1 MKIITGEEGATAI
14 EYAIMAAAIA
24 GVIALTVFAVGV
36 KVSGLFVSLNT
47 IWK

>member
-1 MKIITGEEGATAI
+1 MNIIQSEEGATAI

-36 KVSGLFVSLNT
+36 KVSGLFVNFNT
-47 IWK
+47 IWN